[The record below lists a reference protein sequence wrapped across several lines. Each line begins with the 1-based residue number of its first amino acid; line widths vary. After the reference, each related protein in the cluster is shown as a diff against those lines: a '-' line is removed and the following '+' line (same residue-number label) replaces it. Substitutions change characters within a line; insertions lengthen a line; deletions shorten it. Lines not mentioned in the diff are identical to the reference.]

1 MIAAKPPQCLPQ
13 PIAYLCA
20 PCRAVPCGGR
30 AVPCR
35 FGVRSLPVMDGGGAG
50 LIPSERVEP
59 ILLADYALFLL
70 NRFHY
75 RSVSTAAPCA
85 AGLMQ

>member
-1 MIAAKPPQCLPQ
+1 
-13 PIAYLCA
+13 
-20 PCRAVPCGGR
+20 
-30 AVPCR
+30 
-35 FGVRSLPVMDGGGAG
+35 MDGGGAG